1 MKIFR
6 ASALL
11 LICVAAVFGWLW
23 WREREAALPPG
34 VQVVARFD
42 PATITRIVLQVE
54 NQPTL
59 QLQKDGDDWKIAPQ
73 VLAAGA
79 QAPIAVPADADR
91 VRQFLQ
97 AFAILRSNVVLKENQ
112 VEEYGLKSPRAVVEL
127 NGERIE
133 FGAPPFFDAQRIYAR
148 VDERVTL
155 LPRSLALIASRPF
168 EEWRDRRVARFEIG
182 TVARV
187 ALGSGQSIVLEKTRD
202 TEVSP
207 AIGGENWRMMK
218 PYSEAGDSEHIAALL
233 QALQS
238 AEVEK
243 FLDNTGQNWG
253 FDKPTA
259 QIRVDGGAPLL
270 TIGRKTQSGY
280 AARGR
285 TSGAPFVVSADVVQ
299 LLSRP
304 VDYWRSHRLL
314 SFDLNAIT
322 RITLRTR
329 GRTLEY
335 VRDGVR
341 WKAANGAT
349 PAANA
354 EAVADILV
362 AVRDWRAQGF
372 HNVPLSEYKVPLDF
386 VLSLQGEKQTQ
397 TLEMWRMQQQWRVR
411 VKRNALLRQQAYI
424 VSDAAV
430 TNLNG
435 LLERLLTPPPTPAPA
450 KIGPRI

>member
-1 MKIFR
+1 MKTFR

-42 PATITRIVLQVE
+42 PDTITLITLKVE

-59 QLQKDGDDWKIAPQ
+59 QLQKNGETWTIAPQ

-79 QAPIAVPADADR
+79 QAPIALPADADR
-91 VRQFLQ
+91 VQQFLQ
-97 AFAILRSNVVLKENQ
+97 AFAILRSDVVLPEKKL
-112 VEEYGLKSPRAVVEL
+112 EEYGLKSPRAIVEL
-127 NGERIE
+127 NGERIQ
-133 FGAPPFFDAQRIYAR
+133 FGAPPFFDAGRIYAR

-155 LPRSLALIASRPF
+155 LPRVLAQAASRPL
-168 EEWRDRRVARFEIG
+168 EEWRDRRVARFDLA
-182 TVARV
+182 TVGRV
-187 ALGSGQSIVLEKTRD
+187 TLGAQRDIVLEKTRD
-202 TEVSP
+202 STVSP

-218 PYSEAGDSEHIAALL
+218 PLPDAGDSEHIAALL

-238 AEVEK
+238 AEVSK

-259 QIRVDGGAPLL
+259 QLVLDEGAPIL
-270 TIGRKTQSGY
+270 TIGRKLNAGY

-285 TSGAPFVVSADVVQ
+285 ASGAPFVVSADVVQ
-299 LLSRP
+299 LLTRP

-322 RITLRTR
+322 RVTLKTR
-329 GRTLEY
+329 GRTLDY

-341 WKAANGAT
+341 WKAANNAT
-349 PAANA
+349 PASNA
-354 EAVADILV
+354 EVVADILV

-372 HNVPLSEYKVPLDF
+372 HHVPLAESKVPLDF
-386 VLSLQGEKQTQ
+386 VLSLQGENLAQS
-397 TLEMWRMQQQWRVR
+397 LEMWRTQGKWRVR
-411 VKRNALLRQQAYI
+411 VKRNVFPQQQVYL

-430 TNLNG
+430 TNLQG
-435 LLERLLTPPPTPAPA
+435 LLERLLAPPPTPAPA
-450 KIGPRI
+450 QIGPRI